1 MRKNLIFVLCGA
13 AIFTVSI
20 IFSAVLSFYYSLN
33 PTFVFMLFVIEAV
46 IVFVIAMIFLRGYHS
61 AILMSLK
68 KAVNFTFEENP
79 EFAGDREYMAI
90 LEEIKKNRDALSKK
104 IVLEQPEMDGILGI
118 IEGLKTLYEADH
130 GKGDEIRSGI
140 KTIKSF
146 LTSNIRTFEK
156 IKAIGLEIKN
166 TSKNIDNSTQS
177 VLLDAKRQSEQAAKG
192 VKAIGREIQSI
203 TDLKQSIISST
214 QIIEELVEMSKRIRI
229 FVATIAEMTKK
240 TNLLALNDGIEAARA
255 GEAGKSF
262 SVVAEEIKNLAS
274 NSNQS
279 AEDITQILQD
289 VQKRTAEVIEM
300 IKMTERIEDNIKTFY
315 QTGDIF
321 IGIVKDVKHVEK
333 TISSISSYTD
343 EHFTDSEL
351 MFKIISEFY
360 KKADDYTKITDRIS
374 EDIDAFDR
382 SGAGVYS
389 GLDSVS
395 EALKKLTEK

>member
-46 IVFVIAMIFLRGYHS
+46 IVFVIAMIFLRRYHS

-240 TNLLALNDGIEAARA
+240 TNLLALNAGIEAARA

>member
-240 TNLLALNDGIEAARA
+240 TNLLALNAGIEAARA

>member
-13 AIFTVSI
+13 AIFLVSI
-20 IFSAVLSFYYSLN
+20 IFSAVLAFYYSIN
-33 PTFVFMLFVIEAV
+33 PTFVFLLFVAEAI

-61 AILMSLK
+61 VILSSLQ
-68 KAVNFTFEENP
+68 KAVNLVFDDNP
-79 EFAGDREYMAI
+79 EFAGDRQYMSI
-90 LEEIKKNRDALSKK
+90 LDDIKKNRAELSKK
-104 IVLEQPEMDGILGI
+104 IVLERSDVEAVLKEVADLKGIYDGDNGRV
-118 IEGLKTLYEADH
+118 
-130 GKGDEIRSGI
+130 DEIRNGVKII
-140 KTIKSF
+140 KNF
-146 LTSNIRTFEK
+146 LTANIRTFEK

-166 TSKNIDNSTQS
+166 TSKNIDNETQS
-177 VLLDAKRQSEQAAKG
+177 VLLDAKRQSDQAAKG

-203 TDLKQSIISST
+203 TELKQSIISST
-214 QIIEELVEMSKRIRI
+214 QIIEELIEMSKRIRL

-240 TNLLALNDGIEAARA
+240 TNLLALNAGIEAARA

-279 AEDITQILQD
+279 AEDITQILSD

-333 TISSISSYTD
+333 TIGTISSYTD

-360 KKADDYTKITDRIS
+360 KKTDDYAKITEGIS
-374 EDIDAFDR
+374 EDVEKFDR
-382 SGAGVYS
+382 TGNGVYS
-389 GLDSVS
+389 GLDSLTA
-395 EALKKLTEK
+395 ALKKFIEK